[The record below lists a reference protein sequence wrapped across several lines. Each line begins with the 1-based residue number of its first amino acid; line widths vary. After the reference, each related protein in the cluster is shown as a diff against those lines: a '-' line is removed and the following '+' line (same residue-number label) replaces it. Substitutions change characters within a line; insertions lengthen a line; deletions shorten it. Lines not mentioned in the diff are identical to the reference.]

1 MPEVRYVG
9 GATYALRDGP
19 TWADGDVYEVAPE
32 TADRLCDDWRF
43 ERVKS
48 DGDEESDEEPPEDD
62 GEDFEAQVASVSE
75 LIDDG
80 RCPWCSDYSGDAVG
94 RHASAAH
101 PDEWGDHKA
110 QRE

>member
-19 TWADGDVYEVAPE
+19 TWADGDVYEVTPK

-43 ERVKS
+43 ERVES
-48 DGDEESDEEPPEDD
+48 DDGDGLPDD
-62 GEDFEAQVASVSE
+62 RVPDDDLAAM
-75 LIDDG
+75 IDDG
-80 RCPWCSDYSGDAVG
+80 VCPWCDDYSGDAVG

-101 PDEWGDHKA
+101 PDEWADYKEE
-110 QRE
+110 R